1 MKSNNEKLF
10 HEKYQQA
17 INKAKLEFGIEI
29 PLFINGEEIKSSKK
43 ILVRSPIDNRLVL
56 GRVQN
61 AARKHVLLA
70 IKSAELCF
78 CRMESY

>member
-43 ILVRSPIDNRLVL
+43 ILVNLP
-56 GRVQN
+56 
-61 AARKHVLLA
+61 
-70 IKSAELCF
+70 
-78 CRMESY
+78 